1 MRSTGTSHRWSGLP
15 TRGRLGGAFARNAA
29 GWLALVLALALT
41 WGCSPARYRDRAD
54 REAYRIIR
62 EKSPAVPGM
71 DPEFSIEA
79 AAPPVSLDGAPE
91 VTEADA
97 ALGPDGGG
105 EVGARILSLER
116 ALQLAVTNS
125 RTYQNEKE
133 ALYLEALGLTLDRH
147 RYTPIFSGGAST
159 TFTQETREVTGASD
173 FSQALGAAGDVIGE
187 IEQLT
192 GTPADL
198 LNQYASIVEQ
208 AGAIAGWDNPQ
219 TDLVDERS
227 LRGDS
232 SFGVGILLKGG
243 GQIALGLT
251 SNFLRFLTG
260 DARESA
266 NSVLTGSFAQPLL
279 RGAGSKVSAERLTQA
294 ERNVLYSLREFTRF
308 RQEFTVDI
316 CSAYYGVLEQRDA
329 VRNNYR
335 SYVNFQRSFA
345 RESAFAQEG
354 RKTQA
359 DLGRLEQS
367 LLTNEDSWINSIRQ
381 YKENLDRFKVQ
392 IGLSTDA
399 RVVLD
404 DQELDLLRSS
414 GLSHPDISAEDAVKV
429 ALTTRLDLYNEHD
442 RLEDSERR
450 VVVAAN
456 ALKPGLDLLLQGS
469 VRNTGETD
477 FEDLDFRQGRWN
489 AGVDLDLP
497 LDRKAE
503 RNGYRSA
510 LIAHERAMRGLTLA
524 EDNIKLQVRADW
536 RNLDQARRNYE
547 VAKKKVELNER
558 RVEEQDLRAEL
569 GQVTVLDLVDAQN
582 ALTES
587 QNGLTAALVN
597 HTLFRLGFWRDMG
610 ILYIKKD
617 GRWEEVTDAYGK

>member
-1 MRSTGTSHRWSGLP
+1 
-15 TRGRLGGAFARNAA
+15 
-29 GWLALVLALALT
+29 LALVLALALT

-91 VTEADA
+91 VTEADP

-125 RTYQNEKE
+125 RSYQNEKE

-173 FSQALGAAGDVIGE
+173 FSRVLGAAGDVIGE

-219 TDLVDERS
+219 TDLVDERT
-227 LRGDS
+227 LTGDS

-477 FEDLDFRQGRWN
+477 FDDLDFRQGRWN

>member
-91 VTEADA
+91 VTEADP

-125 RTYQNEKE
+125 RSYQNEKE

-173 FSQALGAAGDVIGE
+173 FSRVLGAAGDVIGE

-219 TDLVDERS
+219 TDLVDERT
-227 LRGDS
+227 LTGDS

-477 FEDLDFRQGRWN
+477 FDDLDFRQGRWN

>member
-1 MRSTGTSHRWSGLP
+1 
-15 TRGRLGGAFARNAA
+15 
-29 GWLALVLALALT
+29 LALVLALALT

>member
-1 MRSTGTSHRWSGLP
+1 M
-15 TRGRLGGAFARNAA
+15 
-29 GWLALVLALALT
+29 VLALALT